1 MDDNTIM
8 LILAFVGAMIPI
20 ISIFIKL
27 NTTITK
33 LNTTMENLVTQ
44 MTDSK
49 KDRTTIHNQ
58 LNNHETRISIL
69 EKIKEKRV

>member
-8 LILAFVGAMIPI
+8 LILAFIGAMIPI

-33 LNTTMENLVTQ
+33 LNTTMENLVSQ

-49 KDRTTIHNQ
+49 KDRNTIHDQ

-69 EKIKEKRV
+69 ENLKREGE